1 MLGVVG
7 DVGPRLVLVGVH
19 ALHSHLFI
27 VGVEAHDLL
36 SDTGGTT
43 VLGLVTEVKNLL
55 SRGTPSIVHDALSH
69 DTDHGT
75 LARVYITND
84 CDSHVI

>member
-7 DVGPRLVLVGVH
+7 NVGPGLVLVGVH
-19 ALHSHLFI
+19 ALHSHLLI

-43 VLGLVTEVKNLL
+43 VLGLMTEVKNLL
-55 SRGTPSIVHDALSH
+55 SRGTPSVVYDALGH

-75 LARVYITND
+75 LAGVYIAND
-84 CDSHVI
+84 CNSHVI